1 MGQKVNPNGIRL
13 GITKQFNTT
22 WFADNDDYRKNL
34 SCDFKV
40 REFIN
45 KELADIN
52 KVDRVLKDSRKV
64 FETLLSL

>member
-34 SCDFKV
+34 SCD
-40 REFIN
+40 
-45 KELADIN
+45 
-52 KVDRVLKDSRKV
+52 LKLENLSRKN
-64 FETLLSL
+64 